1 MFLWG
6 DNKLTIE
13 QEKII
18 SICEKLNNLLDK
30 AILEGYAQLQYNRN
44 KKLQRENK
52 LQGVKNELSNQS

>member
-1 MFLWG
+1 M
-6 DNKLTIE
+6 TIE

>member
-18 SICEKLNNLLDK
+18 NICEKLNNLLDK

>member
-18 SICEKLNNLLDK
+18 RKCEKLNNLLDK